1 MTGTPNTRV
10 AEILVA
16 VGYLIGAAGV
26 CVGFATREPA
36 GALAWVALISVGGL
50 GLVSFV
56 RHSIFYRSDAARFRS
71 GSERRNNFQVEVGLA
86 NLALALVA
94 IAAYVGRW
102 NVAALAAVTMVY
114 GVYLFQ
120 TAVLDAVVLA
130 ELVDQGTKSRARLA
144 VVATFVIALALVY
157 FSVRVLAKVPSAS
170 R

>member
-1 MTGTPNTRV
+1 
-10 AEILVA
+10 
-16 VGYLIGAAGV
+16 
-26 CVGFATREPA
+26 
-36 GALAWVALISVGGL
+36 
-50 GLVSFV
+50 
-56 RHSIFYRSDAARFRS
+56 
-71 GSERRNNFQVEVGLA
+71 VEVGLA